1 MGFPPTNPPQ
11 LTSLHLLITHLQL
24 LITHL
29 LLLISLH
36 LPTIPHQP
44 TNQHRH
50 LLTNLHRHL
59 PTNPHLL
66 PPTNLPQL
74 INQLLLT
81 VNLNTKLSQLN
92 MLSIMP
98 LRMNTLAM
106 ILDTL
111 SKEMVTKPLA
121 HTELPCPIAAF
132 KL

>member
-1 MGFPPTNPPQ
+1 MG
-11 LTSLHLLITHLQL
+11 SLHLLITHLHL
-24 LITHL
+24 LIMHL
-29 LLLISLH
+29 LLLISL
-36 LPTIPHQP
+36 HQP

-59 PTNPHLL
+59 PTNPHLHLPTNPHLHLPTNPLLL

-74 INQLLLT
+74 INQLLFT
-81 VNLNTKLSQLN
+81 MNLNTKLSQLN